1 MNVLN
6 ALRMS
11 THVSH
16 RDLWFT
22 GRVQG
27 VGFRAQTL
35 EVARGFE
42 VTGFV
47 QNLPDGRVYLHVEGA
62 DRQIDAFLD
71 AHARHLEGL
80 IRQTEQRAFS
90 GVRTCAAFTVKP

>member
-1 MNVLN
+1 
-6 ALRMS
+6 MS

-16 RDLWFT
+16 RDVWYT

-42 VTGFV
+42 VTGYV
-47 QNLPDGRVYLHVEGA
+47 QNQPDGRVYLHAEGA
-62 DRQIDAFLD
+62 DAEIDAFLA
-71 AHARHLEGL
+71 AHAKHLDGL
-80 IRQTEQRAFS
+80 IRQTEQRGFS
-90 GVRTCAAFTVKP
+90 GVRTCSAFTVKP